1 MNNFLKQF
9 FSFFGVANPNKIKS
23 TKAANT
29 ETMAQQLTFAFGGK
43 NNIEDL
49 NACITRLRV
58 EVKDTNRVDQ
68 EKLKRLGAA
77 GVIVAGNNMQAIFGL
92 SSENLMSDMQEY
104 IEQTGS
110 EAECMKQETPSQA
123 VHQERIKKPK
133 LHDSSASE
141 KVNKWIAA
149 LGGSANIS
157 SVELCAQTRLRLKLK
172 VSSAI
177 DEEVLKREG
186 VEAVVQIDD
195 YIIHL
200 LTGLNADQY
209 AAEMSA
215 QIAK

>member
-1 MNNFLKQF
+1 MSNFLKQF
-9 FSFFGVANPNKIKS
+9 FSFFGVANSNKIKS
-23 TKAANT
+23 AKAANT
-29 ETMAQQLTFAFGGK
+29 ETMAQQLIFAFGGK
-43 NNIEDL
+43 NNIEGL

-77 GVIVAGNNMQAIFGL
+77 GVIMAGNNMQAIFGL
-92 SSENLMSDMQEY
+92 RSENLMSDMQEY
-104 IEQTGS
+104 IEQTDS
-110 EAECMKQETPSQA
+110 EAECMKQEKLSQA
-123 VHQERIKKPK
+123 VQQETTEKPK
-133 LHDSSASE
+133 LHDPNTPE
-141 KVNKWIAA
+141 KVGKWIAA

-172 VSSAI
+172 ESSVI
-177 DEEVLKREG
+177 DKEVLKREG

-195 YIIHL
+195 HLIHL